1 MGIFRAIFRFLIGIV
16 KQWLGYIWK
25 AAGVVAALA
34 FSPYVQYGADVR
46 QGVVYFIYA
55 YVASIIVLRITY
67 RNNRWSLWYS
77 QQFFG
82 FVQWFLAIAASIM
95 APFVLNF
102 FPFLA
107 LPGIIP
113 KLAIGLIIILFLL
126 FVGVFVGLGEIFKR
140 IGDDWMM
147 AFEKSIATPDY
158 EAILAGEE
166 FEHHPEPKL
175 TRRDRLRKWWEERKW
190 LWHQF
195 VQSIRRNIR
204 EP

>member
-107 LPGIIP
+107 LTGIIP
-113 KLAIGLIIILFLL
+113 KLAIGLIIM
-126 FVGVFVGLGEIFKR
+126 

-195 VQSIRRNIR
+195 VQIIRRNIR

>member
-1 MGIFRAIFRFLIGIV
+1 MGILRAIFRFLIGIV

-77 QQFFG
+77 RQFFG

-95 APFVLNF
+95 APFVLDF

-107 LPGIIP
+107 LPGIIQ
-113 KLAIGLIIILFLL
+113 KLL
-126 FVGVFVGLGEIFKR
+126 
-140 IGDDWMM
+140 
-147 AFEKSIATPDY
+147 SP
-158 EAILAGEE
+158 
-166 FEHHPEPKL
+166 
-175 TRRDRLRKWWEERKW
+175 
-190 LWHQF
+190 
-195 VQSIRRNIR
+195 
-204 EP
+204 